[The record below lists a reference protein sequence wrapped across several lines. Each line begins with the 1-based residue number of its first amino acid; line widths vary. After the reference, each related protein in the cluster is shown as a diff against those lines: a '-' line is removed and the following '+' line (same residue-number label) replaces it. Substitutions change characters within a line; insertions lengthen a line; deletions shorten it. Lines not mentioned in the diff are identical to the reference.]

1 MEFKSVKIAVFLSKY
16 EEEEKKRTKSQPNI
30 HIVHIVAATL
40 WI

>member
-16 EEEEKKRTKSQPNI
+16 EEEKKSMKSQPNI